1 MPFKLNTFGTDLGNA
16 ARGAAGSAVSGALG
30 KAANKLPPILR
41 GPVKGLIGDVFGTK
55 GGGKSQIVVKLS
67 DTKLI
72 QDWRASL
79 TWADGD
85 DNFDSSP
92 IFKKLPVRSGIAD
105 KKHPTV
111 IWPFT
116 PQVGINY
123 TANYDPIQTQQTNY
137 ATPAYTHSNVSDII
151 VSGEF
156 VANTLGDANYLYACI
171 HFLKSATRSF
181 NASDK
186 LSKAG
191 DPPVVLSFNYLG
203 SGGFNNM
210 PVVITAFNMS
220 YPKEVDY
227 VACNIGTIYSMVPAE
242 CTISVTLMPAFSR
255 AHLAGFNVER
265 QQYSTAKFINGDL
278 INGGHF

>member
-1 MPFKLNTFGTDLGNA
+1 MPFLDSLV
-16 ARGAAGSAVSGALG
+16 GAATGALGSAASGALG

-55 GGGKSQIVVKLS
+55 AGGKSVIKVS
-67 DTKLI
+67 DTKMI

-79 TWADGD
+79 TWADTD
-85 DNFDSSP
+85 DFKDTP
-92 IFKKLPVRSGIAD
+92 IFQKLPS
-105 KKHPTV
+105 KNEHPTV

-123 TANYDPIQTQQTNY
+123 TANYDTIQTQQTNI
-137 ATPAYTHSNVSDII
+137 ATPAYTHSNVSDIS

-186 LSKAG
+186 RTKAG

-227 VACNIGTIYSMVPAE
+227 VACSIGTINSMVPAE

-255 AHLAGFNVER
+255 AHLSGEVTKNP
-265 QQYSTAKFINGDL
+265 YSTERFIGGAL
-278 INGGHF
+278 IKGGHF

>member
-1 MPFKLNTFGTDLGNA
+1 MSFFNSLGDA
-16 ARGAAGSAVSGALG
+16 AKGALGSAAGGALG

-55 GGGKSQIVVKLS
+55 GGGKSVIKASAAKGV
-67 DTKLI
+67 I

-79 TWADGD
+79 TW
-85 DNFDSSP
+85 NDSSDFIDTP
-92 IFKKLPVRSGIAD
+92 IFDKLPSMGLD
-105 KKHPTV
+105 KHPAI

-116 PQVGINY
+116 PQVSINY
-123 TANYDPIQTQQTNY
+123 TANYESIQTQQTNV
-137 ATPAYTHSNVSDII
+137 ATPAYTHSNVSDIS

-186 LSKAG
+186 QSKAG
-191 DPPVVLSFNYLG
+191 DPPVVLAFSYLG

-227 VACNIGTIYSMVPAE
+227 VACNIDSINSMVPAE

-255 AHLAGFNVER
+255 IHLSGRSPVDS
-265 QQYSTAKFINGDL
+265 YSTEKFVSGSL
-278 INGGHF
+278 IERGHF

>member
-1 MPFKLNTFGTDLGNA
+1 MPFLDSLVGA
-16 ARGAAGSAVSGALG
+16 ATSAAGSALSGALG
-30 KAANKLPPILR
+30 GAANKLPPILR
-41 GPVKGLIGDVFGTK
+41 GPVKGLIGDVFGTAAA
-55 GGGKSQIVVKLS
+55 GKSVIKVS
-67 DTKLI
+67 DTKMI

-79 TWADGD
+79 TWYNSGEFK
-85 DNFDSSP
+85 NSV
-92 IFKKLPVRSGIAD
+92 IFKKLPSKEED
-105 KKHPTV
+105 PTV

-116 PQVGINY
+116 PQVSINY
-123 TANYDPIQTQQTNY
+123 TANYDSIQTQHTNI
-137 ATPAYTHSNVSDII
+137 ATPAYTHSNVSDIS

-186 LSKAG
+186 RSKAG
-191 DPPVVLSFNYLG
+191 DPPVVLAFNYLG

-220 YPKEVDY
+220 YPKDVDY
-227 VACNIGTIYSMVPAE
+227 VACSIGTINSMVPAE

-255 AHLAGFNVER
+255 AHLSGEVTKNP
-265 QQYSTAKFINGDL
+265 YSTEKFISGEL
-278 INGGHF
+278 IKGGHF

>member
-1 MPFKLNTFGTDLGNA
+1 MPFLNSLGDAAKGAFGTA
-16 ARGAAGSAVSGALG
+16 ASGALG
-30 KAANKLPPILR
+30 RAANKLPPILR
-41 GPVKGLIGDVFGTK
+41 GHVKGLIGDVFGTAAS
-55 GGGKSQIVVKLS
+55 GKSVMKVS
-67 DTKLI
+67 DTKMI

-79 TWADGD
+79 TW
-85 DNFDSSP
+85 NDSSDFKDTA
-92 IFKKLPVRSGIAD
+92 IFEILPSKGLD
-105 KKHPTV
+105 KHPAI

-123 TANYDPIQTQQTNY
+123 TANYDSIQTQQTNI
-137 ATPAYTHSNVSDII
+137 ATPAYTHSNVSDIS

-186 LSKAG
+186 LGKRG
-191 DPPVVLSFNYLG
+191 DPPVVLTFNYLG

-210 PVVITAFNMS
+210 PVVISAFNMS

-227 VACNIGTIYSMVPAE
+227 VACSIGSINSMVPAE

-255 AHLAGFNVER
+255 IHLSGRTTAEA
-265 QQYSTAKFINGDL
+265 YSTERFIKGDL
-278 INGGHF
+278 IEGGHF

>member
-1 MPFKLNTFGTDLGNA
+1 MPFLDSLVGA
-16 ARGAAGSAVSGALG
+16 AKGAAGSAVSGALG

-41 GPVKGLIGDVFGTK
+41 GPVKGLIGDVFGTAGAKRSVIKASAAK
-55 GGGKSQIVVKLS
+55 GV
-67 DTKLI
+67 I

-79 TWADGD
+79 TW
-85 DNFDSSP
+85 NDSSDFKDTA
-92 IFKKLPVRSGIAD
+92 IFKILPSTGLD
-105 KKHPTV
+105 EHPAI

-123 TANYDPIQTQQTNY
+123 TANYDSIQTQQTNI
-137 ATPAYTHSNVSDII
+137 ATPAYTHSNVSDIS

-186 LSKAG
+186 LTKIG
-191 DPPVVLSFNYLG
+191 DPPVVLAFNYLG

-210 PVVITAFNMS
+210 PVVISAFNMS

-227 VACNIGTIYSMVPAE
+227 VACSIGSINSMVPAE

-255 AHLAGFNVER
+255 IHLSGRTNVEA
-265 QQYSTAKFINGDL
+265 YSTERFIKGDL
-278 INGGHF
+278 IEGGHF